1 MKRAER
7 TARKSRKG
15 SRVITR
21 AMETKT
27 HEVAGV
33 AERPRTRVSALLVD
47 LWMFAVLLAFFLIR
61 ILGSRL
67 FQRVAQIADQHLVK

>member
-1 MKRAER
+1 
-7 TARKSRKG
+7 
-15 SRVITR
+15 
-21 AMETKT
+21 METKT

-33 AERPRTRVSALLVD
+33 AGRRRTRVSALLVD

-67 FQRVAQIADQHLVK
+67 FQRIAQIADQHLVK